1 MSKPIVVMLWGAPA
15 SGKTTIAS
23 GLKPR
28 LEQEY
33 GLPVCHLSPDALNQ
47 AIVGDRFLASIREA
61 LYRGA
66 MAMLEAMLN
75 SQHLVLLDGT
85 FLSRDL
91 RGRVR
96 IDGDTFEVV
105 DVRGSCGDGALTA
118 AGLVRASPAGLEQLD
133 GEPAIGQR
141 EGRGE
146 SRDATAEH
154 EGAPPLRVHALTPTI
169 TDNASTSRRDLGTRA
184 RGARRSPPRRLK
196 RRSRSP

>member
-1 MSKPIVVMLWGAPA
+1 MNKPIVVMLWGAPA

-23 GLKPR
+23 GLRPR

-61 LYRGA
+61 LYQGA

-91 RGRVR
+91 RGRVAGLAAER
-96 IDGDTFEVV
+96 GATLVSVHITCSYPSRAARNAGRSDSARVRPDWMRKAHYQALAARAEADLVIDTERCPAPEAVESVLTYLVHRLELSEGVYQ
-105 DVRGSCGDGALTA
+105 GSCV
-118 AGLVRASPAGLEQLD
+118 LV
-133 GEPAIGQR
+133 
-141 EGRGE
+141 
-146 SRDATAEH
+146 
-154 EGAPPLRVHALTPTI
+154 
-169 TDNASTSRRDLGTRA
+169 
-184 RGARRSPPRRLK
+184 
-196 RRSRSP
+196 

>member
-91 RGRVR
+91 RGRVAKLAQ
-96 IDGDTFEVV
+96 T
-105 DVRGSCGDGALTA
+105 
-118 AGLVRASPAGLEQLD
+118 
-133 GEPAIGQR
+133 
-141 EGRGE
+141 
-146 SRDATAEH
+146 
-154 EGAPPLRVHALTPTI
+154 
-169 TDNASTSRRDLGTRA
+169 
-184 RGARRSPPRRLK
+184 RGAALISVHITCTYPSRAARNAARPDSSRVRPEWMRKAHYQALAARAEADLIIDSDRCDADQAVESVLTYLVHRLEL
-196 RRSRSP
+196 SEGVYHGHWDLAQGVV